1 MGLLQSVKKG
11 LGSLLSGANAKL
23 DQTSSGLK
31 SSVERFVGDI
41 IIRSTIN
48 RAKSSVLD
56 MLREDSSQPGQESE
70 ANAANAFPAVISS
83 DELMKRLMGNF
94 SEPMKK
100 AAKTMTSQ
108 LDNTLSNVGDEITK
122 ELKRTVRSTIEG
134 IKADD
139 IVGGL
144 SQFLNSSLQQL
155 SGEEG
160 PKGTKESENPNFN
173 LNGTSQLFGWILMA
187 IGALL
192 LASGLNQGIL
202 NPEQAQEE
210 QSETP
215 SLSF

>member
-11 LGSLLSGANAKL
+11 LGSLLGGAKAKL

-31 SSVERFVGDI
+31 SSVESFVGDI

-70 ANAANAFPAVISS
+70 PTAASALPAVISS
-83 DELMKRLMGNF
+83 DDLMKRLMGNF

-108 LDNTLSNVGDEITK
+108 LDSTLANVGDEITK

-160 PKGTKESENPNFN
+160 PEGTKESENLNFN
-173 LNGTSQLFGWILMA
+173 LNGTGQMFGWILMA

-192 LASGLNQGIL
+192 LASGLNQDNL
-202 NPEQAQEE
+202 NPEQAKEE
-210 QSETP
+210 HDTP